1 MDQFGECKHGVRAT
15 NCGICKEP
23 IRANPPRKMTSTSGI
38 YQGRRTPE
46 NSEDFF
52 DHPWSEWFAMR
63 DAGVDLLERHA
74 KKRTTTTY
82 KKFWSGVQAGFAG
95 DVGKSG
101 RQVPQLLRY
110 IGELSNDRYA
120 LILFALVI
128 TEGDDPH
135 PSEGFF
141 KLAARLG
148 LIPDGEAPEKGVEW
162 IGMSKMQRTFWKD
175 QVEGLYKFFAD

>member
-1 MDQFGECKHGVRAT
+1 MGL
-15 NCGICKEP
+15 N
-23 IRANPPRKMTSTSGI
+23 

-82 KKFWSGVQAGFAG
+82 KKFWSGIQSGFVG

-110 IGELSNDRYA
+110 IGELSFDKYG
-120 LILFALVI
+120 LILTALVV
-128 TEGDDPH
+128 TDGHDPH

-141 KLAARLG
+141 RLAARLG
-148 LIPDGEAPEKGVEW
+148 LIPEDEAPEKGVEW
-162 IGMSKMQRTFWKD
+162 IGMSKAQRTFWKA
-175 QVEGLYKFFAD
+175 QVEGLYKYFAD